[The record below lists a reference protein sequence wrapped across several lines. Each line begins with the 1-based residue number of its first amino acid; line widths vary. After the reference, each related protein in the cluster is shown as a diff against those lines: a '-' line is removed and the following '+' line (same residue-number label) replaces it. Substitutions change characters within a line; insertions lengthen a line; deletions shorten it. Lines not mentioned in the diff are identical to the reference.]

1 MNPLSMAQLWSYRSV
16 FKLST
21 WHYAITLFQGAGKP
35 PNLYILNIPLMVR
48 QSKFSI
54 HAFLWNHIGQKLM
67 HYKLQ
72 CQRLKHDPVL
82 HVRCRLW
89 TLMAWQYKHYVM
101 SCLRTRGCI
110 HHSGVKM
117 DCSKVAVPLVSLLHG
132 ELRPPLAQLIH
143 VECGVWQVSYLQIP
157 HLQKISWHLIPI
169 PPYLHTTFLQS
180 FPILLLKVTLQIFC
194 VWDLWRHFYCVL
206 SI

>member
-1 MNPLSMAQLWSYRSV
+1 MNPLSRTQLWSYRSV

-21 WHYAITLFQGAGKP
+21 CALQSLYFKELENLRTSISFLLMFCQG
-35 PNLYILNIPLMVR
+35 
-48 QSKFSI
+48 KFSI

-72 CQRLKHDPVL
+72 CQRLKNDPVL

-117 DCSKVAVPLVSLLHG
+117 DCSKVAVLLVSLHHG
-132 ELRPPLAQLIH
+132 ELRHPLAQLIH
-143 VECGVWQVSYLQIP
+143 VKCGVWQVSYLQIP

-169 PPYLHTTFLQS
+169 PPR
-180 FPILLLKVTLQIFC
+180 KVSTSISTKPSC
-194 VWDLWRHFYCVL
+194 SHSPFYC
-206 SI
+206 

>member
-1 MNPLSMAQLWSYRSV
+1 MELQKCLQVVNLR
-16 FKLST
+16 F
-21 WHYAITLFQGAGKP
+21 AITLFQGAGIP
-35 PNLYILNIPLMVR
+35 PNLYILNPFLLMFC
-48 QSKFSI
+48 QGKFSI

-89 TLMAWQYKHYVM
+89 TLMAWQYKYYVM

-110 HHSGVKM
+110 HHSGAKM
-117 DCSKVAVPLVSLLHG
+117 DCSKVAVLLVSLHHG
-132 ELRPPLAQLIH
+132 ELRHPLAQLIH

-169 PPYLHTTFLQS
+169 PPRRVSTGTTSISTQPS
-180 FPILLLKVTLQIFC
+180 CSHSP
-194 VWDLWRHFYCVL
+194 FYC
-206 SI
+206 